1 MGSIQRLRKE
11 HPLFFWGM
19 SALIAGFLVA
29 TVVLALR
36 VPAYRADAAA
46 LDERMSETERQ
57 TRDRILESETRRT
70 ELAVSLLR
78 REYQLKA
85 LQEKELHLALSLDDE
100 ELYLRHGPATLRTV
114 PVRIGRDSVISAPDG
129 RTWRFVRPVGERF
142 VQDKEVSPD
151 YSVPEW
157 LYISRGEAVPPEEER
172 TIEGG
177 IGRYVL
183 RLDDGTEIYSK
194 PEAGPL
200 ATGMKPAAFQVPEAE
215 MQAIFEAVPTQA
227 PVYIY

>member
-1 MGSIQRLRKE
+1 
-11 HPLFFWGM
+11 M
-19 SALIAGFLVA
+19 SALIAGFFVA

-36 VPAYRADAAA
+36 VPAYRADAAE

-57 TRDRILESETRRT
+57 TRDRILDSETRRT

-85 LQEKELHLALSLDDE
+85 LQEEELHLALSLDAG

-157 LYISRGEAVPPEEER
+157 LYISRGEAVPPEAER
-172 TIEGG
+172 TVKGG
-177 IGRYVL
+177 LGRYVM
-183 RLDDGTEIYSK
+183 RLDDGTEIYSE

-215 MQAIFEAVPTQA
+215 MQAIFEAVPARA